1 MNGIKKIGDRLL
13 GVIVFVLDIILSVI
27 MLPVS
32 LIALLIVC
40 IKYWDKYYTKTAC
53 KTYWHGI
60 ILGCIANII
69 LLTEG
74 YTMAIEFVNSN
85 T

>member
-13 GVIVFVLDIILSVI
+13 GIVMFVLDIILIVI
-27 MLPVS
+27 SLPVT

-40 IKYWDKYYTKTAC
+40 IKHWDEYYTKTAC
-53 KTYWHGI
+53 KSYWHGI
-60 ILGCIANII
+60 ILGCITNII

-74 YTMAIEFVNSN
+74 YTMAIEFIDSN
-85 T
+85 I